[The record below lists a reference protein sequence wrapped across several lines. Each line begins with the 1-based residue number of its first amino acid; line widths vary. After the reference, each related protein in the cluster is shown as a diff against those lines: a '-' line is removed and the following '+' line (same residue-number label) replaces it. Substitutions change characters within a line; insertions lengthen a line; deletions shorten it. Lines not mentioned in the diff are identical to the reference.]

1 MKRNPLAW
9 VLVLGAAAMAPLF
22 AAADSPKAEAILDKS
37 VEATGGRAAY
47 EKVHSMVITGTMEV
61 KGIGIKGSMTSYH
74 AAPDKLLMEVN
85 LEGVGAIRDGSNGE
99 VAWEMSA
106 MQGPRLK
113 QGEERAVAL
122 REGKFNELLHWR
134 ESYKQAVTAG
144 TEKVDGKDCYKVVMT
159 PNEGGPVTQYFDKE
173 TNLPVK
179 IAMVV
184 KTPMGELPA
193 ETLIGDYRKEGDLLM
208 AHKMTQK
215 AAGQEITLQFDSVK
229 FNVDIPKD
237 KFDLPQEIQALLAKK

>member
-9 VLVLGAAAMAPLF
+9 TLVLGAAALAPLF
-22 AAADSPKAEAILDKS
+22 AAGDLPKAETILEKS

-47 EKVHSMVITGTMEV
+47 GKLRTMVVTGTMEL

-74 AAPDKLLMEVN
+74 AAPDKLLMEVS
-85 LEGVGAIRDGSNGE
+85 LQGVGTIRDGSDGE
-99 VAWEMSA
+99 VAWEISA
-106 MQGPRLK
+106 LQGPRLK

-122 REGKFNELLHWR
+122 REGKFNASLRWR

-144 TEKVDGKDCYKVVMT
+144 VEKVDGKDCYKVVMT
-159 PNEGGPVTQYFDKE
+159 PNEGSPVTQYFDKE

-179 IAMVV
+179 ITMVL
-184 KTPMGELPA
+184 KSPMGELPT

-215 AAGQEITLQFDSVK
+215 AAGQEITLEFESVK

-237 KFDLPQEIQALLAKK
+237 KFDLPEEIQALVAKK